1 MTEGDQWF
9 KSAVKLHNEK
19 IATPVLW
26 IGDDRH
32 YNNAK
37 NFFGEEV
44 VKQYLIIRDRPYKIK
59 DIEYNGEY
67 LKFFNS
73 TQYLIAKDRC
83 LKMMDRMDLYGTFS
97 RIDREAYFNKIA
109 ILSLKLIDKS
119 GPDFLL
125 VSEIPHA
132 YPTYLIY
139 QICLYLNIP
148 IYKFNTWNLAPL
160 IYLQNTQTN
169 QIIKK
174 SNSHV
179 TDFDKKIDDLISNY
193 FESMKFNPEDYKFS
207 YMVKQKHSLTFKSR
221 LKQFFTQDIISY
233 LKDIKHNAE
242 MQLKKQYNPINPY
255 RLGFFTRK
263 KIDYKR
269 ITNLKKMLN
278 DSVECYSLD
287 KPYVYFPLH
296 FEPERTTN
304 PDGDRFHDQILAI
317 LSLRKFLPNN
327 ITIFV
332 KEHPSQ
338 ILVRSKGARGRSPM
352 FYDILKNISGV
363 KLISYKE
370 NNYKLLKN
378 SLFSAT
384 ITGSVALESSIIGK
398 KSIVFGST
406 WYDDCPNIFKWNENM
421 SYQEFLS
428 YKVRTPQEII
438 TFFKKQK
445 ELYAIPA
452 FQNGSKMRRFSTFN
466 NEKFMNIQIEGISN
480 LVKDLIK
487 NL

>member
-1 MTEGDQWF
+1 MTEGEQWF
-9 KSAVKLHNEK
+9 ESAVKLHNEK

-32 YNNAK
+32 YDNAK
-37 NFFGEEV
+37 NFFGDKV
-44 VKQYLIIRDRPYKIK
+44 VKQFLIIRDRPYKIK

-67 LKFFNS
+67 LNFFNS
-73 TQYLIAKDRC
+73 TQYLTAKDRC

-109 ILSLKLIDKS
+109 ILSLKLIDNS
-119 GPDFLL
+119 NPDFLL

-139 QICLYLNIP
+139 QICLYLKIP

-160 IYLQNTQTN
+160 IYLQNSQTN
-169 QIIKK
+169 QIVKK
-174 SNSHV
+174 SNFYS
-179 TDFDKKIDDLISNY
+179 TDFDEKIDGLISNY
-193 FESMKFNPEDYKFS
+193 FESMKSNPEGFEFS
-207 YMVKQKHSLTFKSR
+207 YMVKQKFSLTFKSR
-221 LKQFFTQDIISY
+221 LKKFFKQDIISY
-233 LKDIKHNAE
+233 LKDIKHNVE
-242 MQLKKQYNPINPY
+242 MQLKNQYNPINPY
-255 RLGFFTRK
+255 RLGFITRK

-269 ITNLKKMLN
+269 ISNLKKTLN
-278 DSVECYSLD
+278 VSIESYSLD
-287 KPYVYFPLH
+287 KSYVYFPLH

-304 PDGDRFHDQILAI
+304 PDGDKFHDQILAI

-327 ITIFV
+327 ILIFV

-370 NNYKLLKN
+370 NSFKLLKN
-378 SLFSAT
+378 SLFSST
-384 ITGSVALESSIIGK
+384 ITGSVALESSLIGK
-398 KSIVFGST
+398 KSLVFGST
-406 WYDDCPNIFKWNENM
+406 WYDNCPNIFTWNENLN
-421 SYQEFLS
+421 YEELLN
-428 YKVRTPQEII
+428 YKVRTPEEII
-438 TFFKKQK
+438 KFFKKQK

-452 FQNGSKMRRFSTFN
+452 FQNGSKMRRFSSFN
-466 NEKFMNIQIEGISN
+466 NKKFMDIQIEGISN
-480 LVKDLIK
+480 LIKDMIK

>member
-139 QICLYLNIP
+139 LDAIELG
-148 IYKFNTWNLAPL
+148 KFLCN
-160 IYLQNTQTN
+160 
-169 QIIKK
+169 
-174 SNSHV
+174 
-179 TDFDKKIDDLISNY
+179 
-193 FESMKFNPEDYKFS
+193 
-207 YMVKQKHSLTFKSR
+207 
-221 LKQFFTQDIISY
+221 
-233 LKDIKHNAE
+233 DIK
-242 MQLKKQYNPINPY
+242 
-255 RLGFFTRK
+255 
-263 KIDYKR
+263 
-269 ITNLKKMLN
+269 
-278 DSVECYSLD
+278 
-287 KPYVYFPLH
+287 
-296 FEPERTTN
+296 
-304 PDGDRFHDQILAI
+304 
-317 LSLRKFLPNN
+317 
-327 ITIFV
+327 
-332 KEHPSQ
+332 
-338 ILVRSKGARGRSPM
+338 
-352 FYDILKNISGV
+352 
-363 KLISYKE
+363 
-370 NNYKLLKN
+370 
-378 SLFSAT
+378 
-384 ITGSVALESSIIGK
+384 
-398 KSIVFGST
+398 
-406 WYDDCPNIFKWNENM
+406 
-421 SYQEFLS
+421 
-428 YKVRTPQEII
+428 
-438 TFFKKQK
+438 
-445 ELYAIPA
+445 
-452 FQNGSKMRRFSTFN
+452 
-466 NEKFMNIQIEGISN
+466 
-480 LVKDLIK
+480 
-487 NL
+487 